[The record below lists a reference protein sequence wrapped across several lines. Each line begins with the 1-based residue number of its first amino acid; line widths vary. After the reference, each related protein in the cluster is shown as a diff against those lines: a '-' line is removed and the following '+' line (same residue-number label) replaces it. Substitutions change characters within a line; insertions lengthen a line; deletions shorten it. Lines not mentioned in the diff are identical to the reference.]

1 MPVVTAMSF
10 ACSLPWITLFNL
22 RKASRP
28 RPRKHALRDFVDKCL
43 RECRRASVQRSGNV
57 TRTGTS
63 SLVSR
68 AVATCGLEKGLSGV
82 RRLTRIVLLRGMGLV
97 YLAAFAT
104 SAMQSRALFGSH
116 GLVPLRQPPSRPTPA
131 FSALEALGLGTFSDW
146 QVRLCHSRHSQ
157 RTQRL
162 GTLGTH
168 SVAGGN
174 GARSTVVVCAGG
186 RADRRRSLLGTCL
199 IAQCAQLELVSWSGV
214 LLALCMVR
222 QERHTPAPYY
232 PYPPPGLSTHTPIAS
247 ADVPDIH

>member
-1 MPVVTAMSF
+1 MLSAVDNAVQPAKGKQTTPSQ
-10 ACSLPWITLFNL
+10 
-22 RKASRP
+22 
-28 RPRKHALRDFVDKCL
+28 HALRDFVDKCL
-43 RECRRASVQRSGNV
+43 RECRRASVQGSGNV

-68 AVATCGLEKGLSGV
+68 AFATCGLERGLSFGV

-104 SAMQSRALFGSH
+104 SAMQSRALFGSN

-168 SVAGGN
+168 SVAGGM
-174 GARSTVVVCAGG
+174 V
-186 RADRRRSLLGTCL
+186 L
-199 IAQCAQLELVSWSGV
+199 GV
-214 LLALCMVR
+214 L
-222 QERHTPAPYY
+222 
-232 PYPPPGLSTHTPIAS
+232 
-247 ADVPDIH
+247 